1 MQIPW
6 RLNLVLA
13 IAVFGVY
20 LALYRG
26 VELLGGRHFGL
37 FVLVGAGFLVLT
49 PTLWGLVHEGI
60 HGRLLRQPLANRTAS
75 RVLCVLL
82 GFSFETVQFGHLM
95 HHRYNGHEY
104 DRPDRMKPGEPA
116 WKGWSRHWVHLLGG
130 HYLFTA
136 LVGVVAFLPA
146 QLRELALQ
154 RALSS
159 PQPDIAAM
167 HRAALKWCDD
177 RERLARVRVD
187 CLASAV
193 VVLISFLHYA
203 VFWPLLLPALYGR
216 AVVYSTLDNLPHYG
230 KYGCGDEA
238 AMNLTLP
245 RWACVLVLNHNLHR
259 MHHERPNLPWRALPA
274 KMKKAPSDG
283 PYVLAAIRQFSGPI
297 KTPLEVERRLSPGA
311 F

>member
-1 MQIPW
+1 MQEVIRTPGAIQIPW
-6 RLNLVLA
+6 RLNLFLAVAVLGA
-13 IAVFGVY
+13 Y
-20 LALYRG
+20 LALYCG
-26 VELLGGRHFGL
+26 VELLAGRHFGL
-37 FVLVGAGFLVLT
+37 FALVLVTFLALT

-136 LVGVVAFLPA
+136 LVAAVAFVPVR
-146 QLRELALQ
+146 LREAALQ
-154 RALSS
+154 RALAS

-167 HRAALKWCDD
+167 RRGALKWCADPD
-177 RERLARVRVD
+177 RLLRVRVD
-187 CLASAV
+187 CLASAAL
-193 VVLISFLHYA
+193 VLLTLLHYA
-203 VFWPLLLPALYGR
+203 AHWPLLLLALYGR
-216 AVVYSTLDNLPHYG
+216 AVVYSALDNLPHYG
-230 KYGCGDEA
+230 KYGRGNDA

-245 RWACVLVLNHNLHR
+245 RWASLLVLNHNLHR

-274 KMKKAPSDG
+274 QMKAAPSDG
-283 PYVLAAIRQFSGPI
+283 HYVLAAIRQFSGPI
-297 KTPLEVERRLSPGA
+297 SA
-311 F
+311 SQ